1 MGFLK
6 FFYPL
11 LTRFQCTP
19 VFLNYSYSS
28 YHRGAEVPVS
38 VRLCL
43 FPFGVVK
50 FVGEKKKI
58 YNARELEKA
67 GKRPDLK
74 RVQRKM
80 KCTGTGLW
88 LILALKGCK
97 AGYSLFF
104 WLKLTPLFNCRF
116 LYDYKFVSSPPKL
129 KVKELVSRI
138 GSKIT
143 SPRF

>member
-19 VFLNYSYSS
+19 VFLNCLLLLLSQGGGSS
-28 YHRGAEVPVS
+28 CQRTPVS
-38 VRLCL
+38 GSFWRGQICWR
-43 FPFGVVK
+43 
-50 FVGEKKKI
+50 EKKK
-58 YNARELEKA
+58 YKARELEKA

-80 KCTGTGLW
+80 KCTGTGPW

-116 LYDYKFVSSPPKL
+116 
-129 KVKELVSRI
+129 
-138 GSKIT
+138 
-143 SPRF
+143 